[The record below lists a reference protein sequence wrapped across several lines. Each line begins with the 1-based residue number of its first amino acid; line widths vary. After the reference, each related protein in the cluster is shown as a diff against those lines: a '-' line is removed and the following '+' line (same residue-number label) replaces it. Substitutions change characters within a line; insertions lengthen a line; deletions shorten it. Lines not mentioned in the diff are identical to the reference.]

1 MATITSK
8 IVKEIINFPKMTGTR
23 IVCKQLPNTC
33 AKHLI
38 VQNSK
43 LHANRKQKKRRLI
56 NSTKRDFTYLNRE
69 KLFCLVVMYLL
80 ASLLLK
86 NIITCASTVF
96 NPKNTLTVN
105 VLFIQLTVT
114 YTN

>member
-43 LHANRKQKKRRLI
+43 LHANRKQRKNKIDKLNQERL
-56 NSTKRDFTYLNRE
+56 YLSE
-69 KLFCLVVMYLL
+69 QGETFCLVVMYLL

-86 NIITCASTVF
+86 NIITCASIVF
-96 NPKNTLTVN
+96 NPINTLTDN

-114 YTN
+114 YTY

>member
-43 LHANRKQKKRRLI
+43 LHANRKQKKKKIDKLNQERL
-56 NSTKRDFTYLNRE
+56 YLSEQGETFLSGGNVPFGFIII
-69 KLFCLVVMYLL
+69 KKHYYL
-80 ASLLLK
+80 
-86 NIITCASTVF
+86 C
-96 NPKNTLTVN
+96 
-105 VLFIQLTVT
+105 
-114 YTN
+114 